1 MKKIKTDLKTTQ
13 KMLLELPHWVFIEKV
28 DPKVNTLS
36 AHDVFFGQEKSS
48 ISCYINNNQTFQKQH
63 FFFS

>member
-28 DPKVNTLS
+28 DPKVNTLNI
-36 AHDVFFGQEKSS
+36 QTYNTS
-48 ISCYINNNQTFQKQH
+48 ILVGLD
-63 FFFS
+63 

>member
-28 DPKVNTLS
+28 DPEVNTLS
-36 AHDVFFGQEKSS
+36 PYVYFATHPVSDMALSRYRGPLNVAS
-48 ISCYINNNQTFQKQH
+48 I
-63 FFFS
+63 

>member
-28 DPKVNTLS
+28 DPEVNTLNGYTQ
-36 AHDVFFGQEKSS
+36 D
-48 ISCYINNNQTFQKQH
+48 TFEVCL
-63 FFFS
+63 

>member
-28 DPKVNTLS
+28 DPKVNTLNEYLPIRT
-36 AHDVFFGQEKSS
+36 VP
-48 ISCYINNNQTFQKQH
+48 
-63 FFFS
+63 

>member
-28 DPKVNTLS
+28 DPEVNTLITYLLVPLNTS
-36 AHDVFFGQEKSS
+36 VTVLF
-48 ISCYINNNQTFQKQH
+48 
-63 FFFS
+63 